1 MTDFIHLHNH
11 SHYSLLDGACRIED
25 MVETAVK
32 NKMPALALTD
42 HGNMFGAIEFHQTCK
57 DNGIKP
63 IIGSEVYVAPGDHTQ
78 KVADSD
84 TGATSYHLVLLC
96 KNLTGYKNLMK
107 LVSIGYLDGFYYKPR
122 IDKALL
128 AKYGEGL
135 IALSA
140 CLKGEV
146 ATRLLTQ
153 GMDRA
158 RKAALE
164 YRDIFGDDF
173 YLEIQNHNI
182 EEEAEV
188 RSSFLQ
194 LGKSEDIRVVATND
208 IHYLE
213 KEHHAAHDVLLCL
226 QTGKEYDDPGRMRYN
241 THELYF
247 KSKEEMGEL
256 FRDIP
261 EVLTNTVKVAE
272 KCNLELSFDDYLL
285 PRYEIPADDDS
296 KDLNEYLTKVC
307 YQGLK
312 ERYKEITPALKERLD
327 HELRIIKQMGYSGY
341 FLITQDFINYAKK
354 KNIPVGPGRGSAAGS
369 LVAYVLGITN
379 LDPISYGL
387 LFERFLNPERVSM
400 PDIDIDFCYERREE
414 VIDYVKE
421 KYGYN
426 SVCQIITF
434 GTMAARAVIRDV
446 GRVLKMSF
454 SEVDKIA
461 KLVPQQLKITLDKA
475 IETVPELQQLEKSDD
490 QHRKLIEYS
499 RVLEGLA
506 RHASTH
512 AAGVVITP
520 DELTKFIPL
529 YKTKDGDI
537 TTQYDMRWLEE
548 MGVLKMD
555 FLGLRTLTVMQ
566 KTLDSIRAK
575 GKRIDLDHIPLDD
588 SRVFELFANGETI
601 AVFQF
606 ESSGMREYL
615 KKLKPTSLED
625 LIAMNALYR
634 PGPMDNIDDFIKN
647 NRGDQE
653 INYPHELLKPILKD
667 TYGIAVYQEQVM
679 KMAGEI
685 AGFSMGKSDVLRRAM
700 GKKKKDVMIRMR
712 VDFVKGAKTKGLDE
726 NKANEIFN
734 LMEKFAGYGFNKSHA
749 ACYSLVAY
757 QTGYLKTYYPAEF
770 MAATIS
776 SEMNSTDRVIVLLEE
791 CRRMGITVLPP
802 DVNES
807 FADFMV
813 TDKGIRFGLGAIKNV
828 GRGAI
833 DAIVDARTEN
843 GAFKT
848 IFDLCNGVDLHAINR
863 KMLESLV
870 QAGAMDSMEGNR
882 AHLFQSIE
890 TAIEFAH
897 RSQAEKANG
906 QTSMFDLDESVE
918 ISAPILPDLKAWD
931 KQTRLNREKSVLGFY
946 LSGHPL
952 DQYREE
958 VKTFST
964 VALDSIH
971 SLKESAIIR
980 ICCVIADVKI
990 HYDRKKRPMAFIK
1003 LEDFG
1008 GTAEA
1013 LTFADQYE
1021 QYRDLLHIDS
1031 MVMVRGKVNFRD
1043 GDEAKLI
1050 IDEVIPLEQAS
1061 ERFTKSICLAIQTD
1075 RTETDFLDQIKTI
1088 LRQYSGEIP
1097 VYIKLIVDE
1106 NENYMLK
1113 SKSLKV
1119 SPSPDLV
1126 DTLRDKVG
1134 RENVWVGA

>member
-11 SHYSLLDGACRIED
+11 SHYSLLDGACRIND
-25 MVETAVK
+25 MVKTASK
-32 NKMPALALTD
+32 FHMPALALTD
-42 HGNMFGAIEFHQTCK
+42 HGNMFGAIEFHQKCK
-57 DNGIKP
+57 NKEIKP
-63 IIGSEVYVAPGDHTQ
+63 ILGSEVYVAPTDHTH
-78 KVADSD
+78 KVVDSE
-84 TGATSYHLVLLC
+84 TGVTAYHLVLLC
-96 KNLTGYKNLMK
+96 KNLTGYRNLMK

-128 AKYGEGL
+128 SKYHDGL

-146 ATRLLTQ
+146 ATRFLKQ
-153 GMDRA
+153 GGNQA
-158 RKAALE
+158 REAL
-164 YRDIFGDDF
+164 RDYKEIFGDDF
-173 YLEIQNHNI
+173 YLEIQNHSI
-182 EEEAEV
+182 EEEDNV
-188 RSSFLQ
+188 RPQLLQ
-194 LGKSEDIRVVATND
+194 LGEDEHVKVVATND
-208 IHYLE
+208 IHYLK

-226 QTGKEYDDPGRMRYN
+226 QTGKDYDDPNRMRYT

-247 KSKEEMGEL
+247 KSKMEMLEL
-256 FRDIP
+256 FSDTP
-261 EVLTNTVKVAE
+261 EVLTNTLEVAD
-272 KCNLELSFDDYLL
+272 KCDLELSFDDYLL
-285 PRYEIPADDDS
+285 PNYDIPEDDDS
-296 KDLNEYLTKVC
+296 KDLHEFLSKIC
-307 YQGLK
+307 HKGLK
-312 ERYKEITPALKERLD
+312 ERYKEPTPEIEERLD
-327 HELRIIKQMGYSGY
+327 HELAIIKEMGYSGY
-341 FLITQDFINYAKK
+341 FLITQDFINYARQ

-379 LDPISYGL
+379 LDPLAYGL

-446 GRVLKMSF
+446 GRVLNMSF

-475 IETVPELQQLEKSDD
+475 IETVPELRQLEKKDEK
-490 QHRKLIEYS
+490 HRKLIEYS

-520 DELTKFIPL
+520 DELTRFIPL

-555 FLGLRTLTVMQ
+555 FLGLRTLTVIQ
-566 KTLDSIRAK
+566 KTIDSVKAR
-575 GKRIDLDHIPLDD
+575 GIDLDIEQIPLDD
-588 SRVFELFANGETI
+588 SKVFQLFEKGETI

-615 KKLKPTSLED
+615 KKLKPDCLED

-634 PGPMDNIDDFIKN
+634 PGPMDNIDAFIR
-647 NRGDQE
+647 NRKGTNE
-653 INYPHELLKPILKD
+653 FEYPHNMLKPILRD

-679 KMAGEI
+679 KMASDI

-700 GKKKKDVMIRMR
+700 GKKKKNVMIEMR
-712 VDFVKGAKTKGLDE
+712 AEFVEGAQKKGLDE
-726 NKANEIFN
+726 KKANEIFN

-757 QTGYLKTYYPAEF
+757 QTGYLKVYYPAEF

-791 CRRMGITVLPP
+791 CRRMGIRVLPP
-802 DVNES
+802 DVNQS
-807 FADFMV
+807 CADFIV
-813 TDKGIRFGLGAIKNV
+813 TKDGIQFGLGAIKNV

-833 DAIVDARTEN
+833 EAIVTAREKN
-843 GAFKT
+843 GPFTT
-848 IFDLCNGVDLHAINR
+848 IFDLCTSVDLHATNR
-863 KMLESLV
+863 KMFESLV
-870 QAGAMDSMEGNR
+870 EAGAMDSLDGNR
-882 AHLFQSIE
+882 AQLFQSIE
-890 TAIEFAH
+890 TAIEYAH
-897 RSQAEKANG
+897 RTQTDKANG
-906 QTSMFDLDESVE
+906 QTSIFDNNDDVE
-918 ISAPILPDLKAWD
+918 IAAPSLAELKDWD
-931 KQTRLNREKSVLGFY
+931 KQAKLNREKNVLGFY

-952 DQYREE
+952 DRYREE
-958 VKTFST
+958 VKTFSNVT
-964 VALDSIH
+964 LQ
-971 SLKESAIIR
+971 SLSTMKEGSTAR
-980 ICCVIADVKI
+980 ICCIISEIKI
-990 HYDRKKRPMAFIK
+990 HYDRKKRPMAFLK

-1008 GTAEA
+1008 GTAESIA
-1013 LTFADQYE
+1013 FSDQYE
-1021 QYRDLLHIDS
+1021 EYRELLYDDS
-1031 MVMVRGKVNFRD
+1031 MVMVKGKVNFRD
-1043 GDEAKLI
+1043 SDEAKLI
-1050 IDEVIPLEQAS
+1050 LDEVIPLEQTR
-1061 ERFTKSICLAIQTD
+1061 ERFTKSLCLAIQTGHSE
-1075 RTETDFLDQIKTI
+1075 TEILDEVRRI
-1088 LRQYSGEIP
+1088 LNQHIGEIP
-1097 VYIKLIVDE
+1097 VYIKLIIDE

-1119 SPSPDLV
+1119 SPTLELV
-1126 DTLRDKVG
+1126 DLLRDKVG